1 MENMESERLSPFK
14 HFETSSARLSDGQ
27 CPIYAHP
34 ILALGGLWGFVST
47 PK

>member
-27 CPIYAHP
+27 CPIYARP